1 MQTDQKI
8 FISIDRGSETQAE
21 AVAQARAKL
30 GASGIIFLI
39 DAVGVYD
46 SVDADTILHVTDEDA
61 Q

>member
-8 FISIDRGSETQAE
+8 FISIDRESETQAE

-30 GASGIIFLI
+30 GTSGTIILI
-39 DAVGVYD
+39 DAVGIYG